1 MVTLTFT
8 SDPESGQVQAQK
20 GQILKFIFFNYYLA
34 QFCFRIPKMTF
45 VLPHNYMKFQK
56 TAFQK
61 MTSAHLPGFSS
72 IAQPKIKTLARNFE
86 HLLLVSSS
94 IMPIGSGFWIS

>member
-20 GQILKFIFFNYYLA
+20 GQILKFIFLLLSCPVLFQDSKNDICFAA
-34 QFCFRIPKMTF
+34 QLYEIP
-45 VLPHNYMKFQK
+45 K
-56 TAFQK
+56 TAFRK

-94 IMPIGSGFWIS
+94 IMPICSGFWIS